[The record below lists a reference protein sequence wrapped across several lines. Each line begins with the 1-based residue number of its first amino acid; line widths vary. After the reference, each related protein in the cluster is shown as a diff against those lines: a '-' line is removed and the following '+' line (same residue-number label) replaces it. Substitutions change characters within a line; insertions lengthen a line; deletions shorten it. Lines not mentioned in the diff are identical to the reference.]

1 MRCSSDVLK
10 KTSPLDVFG
19 DVSEKV
25 KHLTN
30 DAFNDVSPPALTWYD
45 QLPCLNKVVYL
56 LQQHGLNNVALFN
69 QGTLF
74 KHSTLVKQGTAVK
87 QSTLFKQGTL
97 VKQCYIV

>member
-19 DVSEKV
+19 NVSEKV

-30 DAFNDVSPPALTWYD
+30 ASNDVSPPALTWYD

-74 KHSTLVKQGTAVK
+74 K
-87 QSTLFKQGTL
+87 QGTL

>member
-19 DVSEKV
+19 NVSEKV

-30 DAFNDVSPPALTWYD
+30 ASNDVSPPALTWYD

-74 KHSTLVKQGTAVK
+74 KN
-87 QSTLFKQGTL
+87 GTL
-97 VKQCYIV
+97 VKQSYIV

>member
-19 DVSEKV
+19 NVSEKV
-25 KHLTN
+25 KPLTN
-30 DAFNDVSPPALTWYD
+30 DAFNPALTWYD

-74 KHSTLVKQGTAVK
+74 K
-87 QSTLFKQGTL
+87 QGTL